1 MGIEKKYHKKTILQV
16 VPALIS
22 GGVERGTLEIAK
34 KIVDGEFEPIKDD
47 GFYSPMLVQIVN
59 ICMSAD

>member
-1 MGIEKKYHKKTILQV
+1 MSTDKKYQKKTILQV

-34 KIVDGEFEPIKDD
+34 
-47 GFYSPMLVQIVN
+47 N
-59 ICMSAD
+59 IASFAC

>member
-1 MGIEKKYHKKTILQV
+1 MTKAKNYHKKTILQV

-34 KIVDGEFEPIKDD
+34 KIVEAGNK
-47 GFYSPMLVQIVN
+47 
-59 ICMSAD
+59 

>member
-1 MGIEKKYHKKTILQV
+1 MNKKYQKKTILQV

-34 KIVDGEFEPIKDD
+34 KIVASGNQSIVISAGGP
-47 GFYSPMLVQIVN
+47 LVNDLIE
-59 ICMSAD
+59 SG